1 MSLLRACHCCGQI
14 HHLPRMSVNES
25 AYCRRCGGRL
35 ASGQSERA
43 SQRCAAAA
51 LVALILF
58 FPAFF
63 LPILEIEK
71 LGHHHSSSILAGTLE
86 LLHEGAWF
94 VGTIVLVFSIV
105 FPLAKMV
112 LLLELSLLKLL
123 HRRHK
128 AITFRWME
136 TLGKWSMMD
145 VMLLAFLV
153 MLVKLGNLVEF
164 QIGPAAIAFTLCVA
178 ANMVASML
186 FDPHAIWDDGETN
199 DGTT

>member
-1 MSLLRACHCCGQI
+1 MSSLRACHCCGQI
-14 HHLPRMSVNES
+14 HHLRPMSPHES
-25 AYCRRCGGRL
+25 AYCRRCGGRI
-35 ASGQSERA
+35 AADQTDRA

-51 LVALILF
+51 IVALILF
-58 FPAFF
+58 FPAIF

-71 LGHHHSSSILAGTLE
+71 LGHRHSSSILAGTLE
-86 LLHEGAWF
+86 LLREGAWF

-112 LLLELSLLKLL
+112 LLLELSLMNLL

-153 MLVKLGNLVEF
+153 MLIKLGHLVEF
-164 QIGPAAIAFTLCVA
+164 KFGPAAIAFTLCVA
-178 ANMVASML
+178 SSMVASML
-186 FDPHAIWDDGETN
+186 FDPHAIWDHGETN
-199 DGTT
+199 DDAE